1 VAKSPGPCGSFS
13 LLWCFVVSVTLCLL
27 VYLALIIW
35 SLFFGLQNRPLVGE
49 ITRLRWNHCLR
60 SGFLNFESTFREVA
74 ANNATDSAKNY
85 LLRVVALTGATQLD
99 DGYVL
104 DVGTVRFQVGE
115 RFVLRLRGGTNDKSP
130 YEQTC
135 YFCPNKAMPTAER
148 IATVLLML
156 KNNPALFDA
165 WATRYTLAFKA
176 DGQMFKK

>member
-1 VAKSPGPCGSFS
+1 
-13 LLWCFVVSVTLCLL
+13 VVSVTLCLL

-35 SLFFGLQNRPLVGE
+35 SLLFFCLQNRLVGE
-49 ITRLRWNHCLR
+49 TPLRWDHCLR
-60 SGFLNFESTFREVA
+60 SGFLDFESTLRDLA
-74 ANNATDSAKNY
+74 ADKARDSAKNY
-85 LLRVVALTGATQLD
+85 LLRIVALTGAIQVD
-99 DGYVL
+99 DDYVL
-104 DVGTVRFQVGE
+104 DVGRVRFKVRE

-176 DGQMFKK
+176 DGQMFKT